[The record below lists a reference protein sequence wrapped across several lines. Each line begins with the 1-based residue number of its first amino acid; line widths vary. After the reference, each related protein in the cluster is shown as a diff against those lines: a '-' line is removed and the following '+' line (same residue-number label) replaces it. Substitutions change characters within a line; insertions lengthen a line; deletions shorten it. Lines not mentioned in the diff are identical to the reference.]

1 MVTELDK
8 QIAEYCAERDKMLR
22 SLNIDEFDKFYKKH
36 KLLTPKGGK
45 WLDPIVPFIM
55 MHKARLQIES
65 MTEEEKKVS
74 REWLLSRGYQ
84 LPLGVI

>member
-8 QIAEYCAERDKMLR
+8 QIAEYCDERDAMLR
-22 SLNIDEFDKFYKKH
+22 SLDIKEFNKFYKKY
-36 KLLTPKGGK
+36 KFLTPKGG
-45 WLDPIVPFIM
+45 WADPVLVPLIM
-55 MHKARLQIES
+55 MHKIRLQITS

-84 LPLGVI
+84 LPFGVA